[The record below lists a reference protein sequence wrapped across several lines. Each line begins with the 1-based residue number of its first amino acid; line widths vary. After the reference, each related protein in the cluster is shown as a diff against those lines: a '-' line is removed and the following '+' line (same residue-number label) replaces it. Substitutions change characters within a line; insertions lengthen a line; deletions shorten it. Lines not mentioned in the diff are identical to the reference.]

1 MTTVCVRSVIIQGP
15 GPPEMS
21 LPKCVKHYEICSK
34 TDAWLTFCASS
45 IKDWR
50 PELNE
55 VCSSWAVLVTSGF
68 WVCRLVAVSF
78 HLSATAWTTLESGP
92 SWDVAWGKLTIG

>member
-1 MTTVCVRSVIIQGP
+1 MDVRSVIIQGP

-21 LPKCVKHYEICSK
+21 LPKCVKHYEIRSK

-50 PELNE
+50 PELNV
-55 VCSSWAVLVTSGF
+55 VCSSWALLVNSGCSA
-68 WVCRLVAVSF
+68 CRLVAVSF
-78 HLSATAWTTLESGP
+78 SLSAADWITPAIGP
-92 SWDVAWGKLTIG
+92 

>member
-1 MTTVCVRSVIIQGP
+1 MDVRSVIIQGP

-21 LPKCVKHYEICSK
+21 LPKCVKHYEIRSK
-34 TDAWLTFCASS
+34 TNAWLTLCASS

-50 PELNE
+50 PELNV

-68 WVCRLVAVSF
+68 SVCKLVAVSF
-78 HLSATAWTTLESGP
+78 NLSATDWSTLEIVP
-92 SWDVAWGKLTIG
+92 